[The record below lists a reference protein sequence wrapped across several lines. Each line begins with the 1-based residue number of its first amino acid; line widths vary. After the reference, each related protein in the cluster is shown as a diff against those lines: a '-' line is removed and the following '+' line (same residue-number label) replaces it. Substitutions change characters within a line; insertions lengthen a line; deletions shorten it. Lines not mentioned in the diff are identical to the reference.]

1 MIKEITKFKDKNI
14 EEIFNAYPKEV
25 KEKLLSIR
33 KMIFEVSMQNKSY
46 LKYWGNIE
54 MVRTKLC

>member
-46 LKYWGNIE
+46 LKY
-54 MVRTKLC
+54 